1 MTDQI
6 IKDGVD
12 LEIPKAY
19 SNGYMSAPI
28 PAQFTYLP
36 WDALYEVAKVLTENC
51 VDNGG
56 KYEKDNWRKCPDHM
70 LMLDGLLSHVHRLL
84 TGEGDE
90 EEHLTHIACRALMMV
105 SIYLNKH

>member
-56 KYEKDNWRKCPDHM
+56 STRKT
-70 LMLDGLLSHVHRLL
+70 
-84 TGEGDE
+84 TGENVP
-90 EEHLTHIACRALMMV
+90 TTC
-105 SIYLNKH
+105 